1 MEETQFLEINAKKRT
16 IAVPSDLLLGVLGDK
31 DVERVYFR
39 CPKIVGDNINLAEH
53 QIYVKYVTAPDKSG
67 ERYDKKEPGIYHCQ
81 DVIDEGEHITFSWKL
96 SGHVFEE
103 EGFVAFSVF
112 AADGEVTRWNTFP
125 AIGTVLITIPGG
137 LEEVAE
143 KYPDIITQLLNR
155 MDEVEA
161 IATPEAMQMYVDTYL
176 AEHPVELDET
186 LTDNTKAAPADV
198 VGELKEETNHAL
210 QQSKATA
217 IISTIKGE
225 MLSTHSSAAIPPR
238 NLKVFGKSWQ
248 DGEPSIDYPQEIKSL
263 GSGGS
268 IGGKLIGENLIDV
281 NGIYVADW
289 GVKQENGTRITVDGE
304 KVTIEVLKESNSIR
318 IPLLKPTKSFYCSL
332 IYTFSDGVEANARP
346 FAFRTKS
353 GSAYGS
359 LNLPGTIINLVTPEH
374 IYTIDIGEGNNV
386 KKFAVGTTI
395 TLSQSYLNET
405 GNEFT
410 PYIATQSFIIQTPNG
425 LHGIPLGQTI
435 YDVIKNSPIHM
446 SGVHWDNATSQYYIS
461 DTIDYESGKSIQRIA
476 RYYVTIDD
484 DIGKSSMSTNEL
496 SNFYLEKDIVLGV
509 GAGEKSLVMSNIVSQ
524 GFSQTFNV
532 LDTAFVG
539 GGSNSRP
546 YFCVSADKASTVEE
560 FKELCVEK
568 GVYIDYVLIEPI
580 ETDLTAEEI
589 AQYQALCMNYPNT
602 TIINDA
608 GAYME
613 VEYVEDTELYLTGN
627 YVPISEHNAL
637 ASRVSA
643 LEQMALN

>member
-1 MEETQFLEINAKKRT
+1 MEETHFLEINAEKRT

-31 DVERVYFR
+31 GSERVYFR

-53 QIYVKYVTAPDKSG
+53 QIYIKYVTAPDNSG

-81 DVIDEGEHITFSWKL
+81 DVIDKGEHITFSWKL
-96 SGHVFEE
+96 SGHVFEK
-103 EGFVAFSVF
+103 EGFIAFSML

-155 MDEVEA
+155 MDEVEE
-161 IATPEAMQMYVDTYL
+161 IATPEAMQRYVDTYL

-248 DGEPSIDYPQEIKSL
+248 DGEPSIDYPQEIKNV

-268 IGGKLIGENLIDV
+268 IGGKIIGENLIDV
-281 NGIYVADW
+281 NGIYVTDW
-289 GVKQENGTRITVDGE
+289 GEKQENGTRITVDGE
-304 KVTIEVLKESNSIR
+304 KVTIEVLKKSNGIR

-346 FAFRTKS
+346 FVFRTKS
-353 GSAYGS
+353 GSVYGDR
-359 LNLPGTIINLVTPEH
+359 NLPGTIINLATKES

-386 KKFAVGTTI
+386 NKFAVGTKVTFI
-395 TLSQSYLNET
+395 RSYLNET
-405 GNEFT
+405 VNEFM
-410 PYIATQSFIIQTPNG
+410 PYILPQSFTVLTPNG
-425 LHGIPLGQTI
+425 LPGIPVSSGGNYTGSNGQQWVADYVDFERGKIIRNT
-435 YDVIKNSPIHM
+435 VIRTF
-446 SGVHWDNATSQYYIS
+446 SGNDHIGSNGEIVNGFFRCTVNFPEVPNEPA
-461 DTIDYESGKSIQRIA
+461 IDGLCDKF
-476 RYYVTIDD
+476 
-484 DIGKSSMSTNEL
+484 K
-496 SNFYLEKDIVLGV
+496 K
-509 GAGEKSLVMSNIVSQ
+509 GAGDMER
-524 GFSQTFNV
+524 FNLGYRMLYLWIDTSRLNGENST
-532 LDTAFVG
+532 LDDVKDFL
-539 GGSNSRP
+539 NNNP
-546 YFCVSADKASTVEE
+546 ITVCTKRET
-560 FKELCVEK
+560 
-568 GVYIDYVLIEPI
+568 PI

-613 VEYVEDTELYLTGN
+613 VEYVEDTELYLAGN

-637 ASRVSA
+637 ESRVSA